1 MEKEETIIGSSEAA
15 GSGVVTNHH
24 STHHPDGA
32 GQQKDANAVNGD
44 EPGESEPS
52 DRRKEIL
59 KALEAVERDSAA
71 IAESY
76 SSLFASLR
84 SSLSQ
89 ATGSTIDHMSCFTD
103 ATGRLQ
109 ECVLDAST
117 KGNRYINSY

>member
-1 MEKEETIIGSSEAA
+1 MKKEDSVVGSSEEA
-15 GSGVVTNHH
+15 GSEVVANQHL
-24 STHHPDGA
+24 THCPY
-32 GQQKDANAVNGD
+32 GD

-59 KALEAVERDSAA
+59 KALEAVERDSAT

-84 SSLSQ
+84 STLSQ
-89 ATGSTIDHMSCFTD
+89 ATGSTIDHMKCFTD

-109 ECVLDAST
+109 ERVLDAST